1 MVEQLQYDLQLWPE
15 IPGISIFHPIYEIFN
30 PIENNQWQPLILGI
44 FLVN

>member
-30 PIENNQWQPLILGI
+30 PIEITSDNHLY
-44 FLVN
+44 LVYFW